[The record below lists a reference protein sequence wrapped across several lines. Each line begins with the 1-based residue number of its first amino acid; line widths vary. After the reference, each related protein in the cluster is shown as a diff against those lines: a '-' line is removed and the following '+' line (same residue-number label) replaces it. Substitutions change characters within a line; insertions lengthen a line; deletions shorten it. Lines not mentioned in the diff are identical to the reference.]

1 MASWTNSTTQKN
13 AVGYF
18 VSNDITTIQTCSYDV
33 LWENFLESKHLEDWD
48 GNIKM
53 YVVDVGYRDG
63 KGFNWL
69 KIMSSDGASSVE
81 SSGLTTKRNESVQL
95 YY

>member
-1 MASWTNSTTQKN
+1 
-13 AVGYF
+13 
-18 VSNDITTIQTCSYDV
+18 
-33 LWENFLESKHLEDWD
+33 
-48 GNIKM
+48 M